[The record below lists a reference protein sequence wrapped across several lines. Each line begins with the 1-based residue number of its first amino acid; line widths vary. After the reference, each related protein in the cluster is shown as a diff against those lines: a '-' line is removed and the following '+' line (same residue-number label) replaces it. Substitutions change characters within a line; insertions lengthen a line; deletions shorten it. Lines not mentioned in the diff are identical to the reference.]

1 MGSKT
6 TSPANV
12 RGRARSA
19 MSRAV
24 PPIEWP
30 KPMACSSPSAS
41 HDGEDVS
48 REAVPVA
55 QVRGGALGRPV
66 AAVVDGPAVEAVGQ
80 GGGQGGEDVAV
91 EPGGVGQ
98 QQRWSVAAEVVDGQ
112 AQAVGGGHEH
122 PAMIV
127 GRGWTRQDR
136 PLA

>member
-12 RGRARSA
+12 RGRSRSA

-30 KPMACSSPSAS
+30 KPIACSSPSAS
-41 HDGEDVS
+41 HTARTS
-48 REAVPVA
+48 AVKRSQSPRSVVGRSDDPWPRWSMA
-55 QVRGGALGRPV
+55 QQWKRSDRAAARGR
-66 AAVVDGPAVEAVGQ
+66 
-80 GGGQGGEDVAV
+80 EDVAV

-98 QQRWSVAAEVVDGQ
+98 QQRRSVAAEVVDGQ
-112 AQAVGGGHEH
+112 AQTVGGGHEH

-127 GRGWTRQDR
+127 GGGWTRQDR